1 MTSSLAKKMNVK
13 PGNPI
18 EVINCPTGLKERL
31 ALEFADHTLTFAQGE
46 LSGVVLIF
54 ISNKD
59 QMNRLVFPILPELS
73 GEYPLWLA
81 YPKGTSGVKTDV
93 NRDVLWKLMESAG
106 WGPARIIALDDTWAC
121 LWFRKIPK

>member
-1 MTSSLAKKMNVK
+1 MTSSLAKKMNIK
-13 PGNPI
+13 PGKTI
-18 EVINCPTGLKERL
+18 EVINSPTELKERL
-31 ALEFADHTLTFAQGE
+31 ALEFSENTVTFGQGE
-46 LSGVVLIF
+46 YSGVVLIF

-59 QMNRLVFPILPELS
+59 QLNKLVFPLLPELS

-93 NRDVLWKLMESAG
+93 NRDVLWKLMETPG